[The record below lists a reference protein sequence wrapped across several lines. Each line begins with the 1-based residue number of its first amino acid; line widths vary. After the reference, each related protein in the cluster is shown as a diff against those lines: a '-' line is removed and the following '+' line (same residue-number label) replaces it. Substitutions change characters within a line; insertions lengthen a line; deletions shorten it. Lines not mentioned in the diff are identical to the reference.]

1 MTLTEQLHG
10 DALENIRQ
18 AKRAMEKLSQVT
30 ADHQARIV
38 LECEF
43 RSIEETI
50 QEFGESQFGLKR
62 TRM

>member
-10 DALENIRQ
+10 EAMTGIRQ
-18 AKRAMEKLSQVT
+18 AKRAMEQLAQAT

-43 RSIEETI
+43 QSIEQTI
-50 QEFGESQFGLKR
+50 REFGKCQFGLKIR
-62 TRM
+62 